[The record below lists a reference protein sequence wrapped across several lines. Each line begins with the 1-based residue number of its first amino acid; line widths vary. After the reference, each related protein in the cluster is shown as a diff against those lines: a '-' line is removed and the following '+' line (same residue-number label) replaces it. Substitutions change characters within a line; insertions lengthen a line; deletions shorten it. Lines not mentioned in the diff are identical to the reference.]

1 MKSVNKNLLL
11 IAIFIAT
18 VLGLFI
24 NKLTTPRTLSDDEL
38 LVNGLFLFDE
48 PKLISDFEFISSNK
62 KIFSKS
68 DLMGKWT
75 LMYFG
80 FTKCP
85 DECPTTMYQLSKL
98 IKVLRDKEYK
108 LDDKQWI
115 LVSIDPERDTPEMI
129 DNYAKGF
136 DKDFIGVSNL
146 EGFQQNR
153 KNFPVEKKNRKELR
167 ELHEL
172 ESKLNRLISIL
183 DNNLGNEI
191 KLPEDIIFNIRDKL
205 NIIKQEL
212 NKLDKQKILY
222 YIQYIKNT
230 FHL

>member
-1 MKSVNKNLLL
+1 MKSINKNLLL
-11 IAIFIAT
+11 IAIFIVT

-48 PKLISDFEFISSNK
+48 PKQISDFEFLSSNK

-98 IKVLRDKEYK
+98 IKVLRDKEFK
-108 LDDKQWI
+108 LDDKQWV

-136 DKDFIGVSNL
+136 DKDFIGVSN
-146 EGFQQNR
+146 NR
-153 KNFPVEKKNRKELR
+153 PMLLSLATQLSVNNVMPSSFN
-167 ELHEL
+167 HMDH
-172 ESKLNRLISIL
+172 SHL
-183 DNNLGNEI
+183 DNHVN
-191 KLPEDIIFNIRDKL
+191 
-205 NIIKQEL
+205 NIILIDPNGDFAGIFRPPFDVSRLSLTYQSVT
-212 NKLDKQKILY
+212 N
-222 YIQYIKNT
+222 
-230 FHL
+230 

>member
-1 MKSVNKNLLL
+1 MKSINKNLLL

-108 LDDKQWI
+108 LDDKQWV

-136 DKDFIGVSNL
+136 DKDFIGVSN
-146 EGFQQNR
+146 NR
-153 KNFPVEKKNRKELR
+153 PMLLSLATQLSVNNVMPSSSN
-167 ELHEL
+167 HMDH
-172 ESKLNRLISIL
+172 SHL
-183 DNNLGNEI
+183 DNHVN
-191 KLPEDIIFNIRDKL
+191 
-205 NIIKQEL
+205 NIIL
-212 NKLDKQKILY
+212 LDPNGDFAGIFRPPFDVSRLSLTYQSVT
-222 YIQYIKNT
+222 N
-230 FHL
+230 

>member
-1 MKSVNKNLLL
+1 MKSINKNLLL
-11 IAIFIAT
+11 IAIFIIT

-38 LVNGLFLFDE
+38 LVNGLFLFDV
-48 PKLISDFEFISSNK
+48 PKQISDFEFVSSNK
-62 KIFSKS
+62 KIFTKS

-98 IKVLRDKEYK
+98 IKVLRDKEFK

-136 DKDFIGVSNL
+136 DKDFIGVSN
-146 EGFQQNR
+146 NR
-153 KNFPVEKKNRKELR
+153 PMLLSLATQLSVNNVMPSSSN
-167 ELHEL
+167 HMDH
-172 ESKLNRLISIL
+172 SHL
-183 DNNLGNEI
+183 DNHVN
-191 KLPEDIIFNIRDKL
+191 
-205 NIIKQEL
+205 NIILIDPNGDFAGIFRPPFDVSRLSLTYQSVT
-212 NKLDKQKILY
+212 N
-222 YIQYIKNT
+222 
-230 FHL
+230 

>member
-1 MKSVNKNLLL
+1 MKSVNKNLLV

-18 VLGLFI
+18 ALSLFI

-38 LVNGLFLFDE
+38 LVNGLFLFEE
-48 PKLISDFEFISSNK
+48 PKQISDFEFLSSNQK
-62 KIFSKS
+62 VFTKS

-98 IKVLRDKEYK
+98 IKVLRDKDYK
-108 LDDKQWI
+108 LVDKQWV

-136 DKDFIGVSNL
+136 DKDFIGVSN
-146 EGFQQNR
+146 NR
-153 KNFPVEKKNRKELR
+153 PML
-167 ELHEL
+167 
-172 ESKLNRLISIL
+172 LNLATQLSVNNVMPSSSNHMDHSHL
-183 DNNLGNEI
+183 DNHVN
-191 KLPEDIIFNIRDKL
+191 
-205 NIIKQEL
+205 NIIL
-212 NKLDKQKILY
+212 LDPNGDFAGIFRPPFDISRLSLTYQSVT
-222 YIQYIKNT
+222 N
-230 FHL
+230 

>member
-1 MKSVNKNLLL
+1 MKSINKNLLL
-11 IAIFIAT
+11 IAIFIIT

-38 LVNGLFLFDE
+38 LVNGLFLFDV
-48 PKLISDFEFISSNK
+48 PKQISDFEFVSSNK
-62 KIFSKS
+62 KIFTKS

-98 IKVLRDKEYK
+98 IKVLRDKEFK
-108 LDDKQWI
+108 LDDKQWV

-136 DKDFIGVSNL
+136 DKDFIGVSN
-146 EGFQQNR
+146 NR
-153 KNFPVEKKNRKELR
+153 PMLLSLATQLSVNNVMPSSSN
-167 ELHEL
+167 HMDH
-172 ESKLNRLISIL
+172 SHL
-183 DNNLGNEI
+183 DNHVN
-191 KLPEDIIFNIRDKL
+191 
-205 NIIKQEL
+205 NIILIDPSGDFAGIFRPPFDVSRLSLTYQSVT
-212 NKLDKQKILY
+212 N
-222 YIQYIKNT
+222 
-230 FHL
+230 

>member
-1 MKSVNKNLLL
+1 MKSINKNLLL
-11 IAIFIAT
+11 IAIFIVT

-38 LVNGLFLFDE
+38 LVNGLFLFDV
-48 PKLISDFEFISSNK
+48 PKQISDFEFVSSNK
-62 KIFSKS
+62 KIFTKS

-98 IKVLRDKEYK
+98 IKVLRDKEFK
-108 LDDKQWI
+108 LDDKQWV

-136 DKDFIGVSNL
+136 DKDFIGVSN
-146 EGFQQNR
+146 NR
-153 KNFPVEKKNRKELR
+153 PMLLSLATQLSVNNVMPSSSN
-167 ELHEL
+167 HMDH
-172 ESKLNRLISIL
+172 SHL
-183 DNNLGNEI
+183 DNHVN
-191 KLPEDIIFNIRDKL
+191 
-205 NIIKQEL
+205 NIILIDPNGDFAGIFRPPFDVSRLSLTYQSVT
-212 NKLDKQKILY
+212 N
-222 YIQYIKNT
+222 
-230 FHL
+230 